1 MALTFKLMFG
11 RNHFVILIALIIFSI
26 ASAACV
32 STSFGDVS
40 YDGKALNIQV
50 INDGEPEEIG
60 IQVTIFNLSNYR
72 QTEAGK
78 YVSSVYAEKGV
89 NEYPVSVDLKPG
101 RYKLYLYTM
110 KDGSR
115 TGCEI
120 RDINV

>member
-1 MALTFKLMFG
+1 MFG
-11 RNHFVILIALIIFSI
+11 RNNFVVLIALIIFSI
-26 ASAACV
+26 AIAGCV
-32 STSFGDVS
+32 STSFGNVS
-40 YDGKALNIQV
+40 YDGNALYIQV

-72 QTEAGK
+72 QTEVGK

-89 NEYPVSVDLKPG
+89 NEYPVTVDLEPG

-110 KDGSR
+110 TDGSR